1 MIIDVEG
8 IVLNSRSYGDSSKIL
23 DIFTPNYGIIGVIA
37 KGCKSMKSSLR
48 SFTDKLT
55 YANFVIYYKKDKL
68 SILSEANSIDNFS
81 KIKNDIERISS
92 ANFILDLVNQVYKQ
106 NPSDELYDLLISCL
120 KKINESF
127 NPLVIINILEL
138 KLLDYLGIMPNLSG
152 CTICGN
158 KNVITLSSDK
168 GGYLC
173 ESCRT
178 HEPIVSKGAIKLIR
192 MYYLVDINK
201 ISKLD
206 LSRDVTLEVNNFIDS
221 YYDQYSGLY
230 LKSKQLLKNVLKI
243 K

>member
-23 DIFTPNYGIIGVIA
+23 DIFTPNYGVIGVIA
-37 KGCKSMKSSLR
+37 KGCKTMKSSLR

-68 SILSEANSIDNFS
+68 SILSEASSIDNFS
-81 KIKNDIERISS
+81 KIKNDIEKISA

-106 NPSDELYDLLISCL
+106 NPSNELYDLLISCL
-120 KKINESF
+120 KKINEDF

-138 KLLDYLGIMPNLSG
+138 KLLDYLGIMPNLNG

-173 ESCRT
+173 SNCRT
-178 HEPIVSKGAIKLIR
+178 CEPIVSKGAIKLIR

-206 LSRDVTLEVNNFIDS
+206 LSRDVTLEVNNFIDN